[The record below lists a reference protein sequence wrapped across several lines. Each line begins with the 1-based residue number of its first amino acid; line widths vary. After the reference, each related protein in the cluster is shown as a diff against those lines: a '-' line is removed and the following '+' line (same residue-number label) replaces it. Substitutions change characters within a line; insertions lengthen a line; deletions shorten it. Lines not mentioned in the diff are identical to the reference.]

1 MSDTITTA
9 TATATTTSTNYGEII
24 KVPMTMIDPG
34 VASIAICGGP
44 NYCPYKVEMEKDT
57 HKKVKKEIYN
67 KMFSEHPQPRY
78 GGAFYSLDEKGKT
91 ILIYLKKIIYNA
103 PATIAFWSD
112 DTKTVCKC
120 DPRDEYD
127 PEKGLLLCQM
137 KKMCG
142 GESVHKLLEDW
153 TTACNHSI
161 VTLADVRRK
170 HR

>member
-9 TATATTTSTNYGEII
+9 TSVNSIGTTYATPITKIDTGVSTI
-24 KVPMTMIDPG
+24 
-34 VASIAICGGP
+34 SICGGP
-44 NYCPYKVEMEKDT
+44 DYCPYKKDIEKEVR
-57 HKKVKKEIYN
+57 KQVNKE
-67 KMFSEHPQPRY
+67 MFSEHPQPRY
-78 GGAFYSLDEKGKT
+78 GGAFYSLDENGKT
-91 ILIYLKKIIYNA
+91 VLIYLKKVIYNA

-120 DPRDEYD
+120 DARDEYD

-137 KKMCG
+137 KKMYG

-153 TTACNHSI
+153 STVYSHKI

-170 HR
+170 HK

>member
-9 TATATTTSTNYGEII
+9 TATTTSTNCGETI
-24 KVPMTMIDPG
+24 KGTPITEIHVGTGTI
-34 VASIAICGGP
+34 SICSGLD
-44 NYCPYKVEMEKDT
+44 YCPYRK
-57 HKKVKKEIYN
+57 

-78 GGAFYSLDEKGKT
+78 GGAFYSLDEDGKT
-91 ILIYLKKIIYNA
+91 VFIYLKKVIYNA

-137 KKMCG
+137 KKMYG

-153 TTACNHSI
+153 STIYSHKI